1 MEGIDQVQRVA
12 EKVHGQSARL
22 AADDPEIEWKK
33 VARKKKPKTM
43 KKIII
48 V

>member
-12 EKVHGQSARL
+12 EKVHGQSARP
-22 AADDPEIEWKK
+22 ATDDPEIEWKK
-33 VARKKKPKTM
+33 VAREKKTKKT
-43 KKIII
+43 KIII